1 MNYRSFIA
9 STIKNGG
16 MIKTSRQGLVP
27 LSSSKSIH
35 SINNSLKHMKLGSG
49 TPAHKK
55 INELEFL
62 TTTQQKKTH
71 GGSGSGLKSKK
82 HFKPLTLKF

>member
-9 STIKNGG
+9 SAIKNGG

-27 LSSSKSIH
+27 TNYSKSLNTMT
-35 SINNSLKHMKLGSG
+35 SGLKHMKLGSG

-55 INELEFL
+55 INEHSLFNL
-62 TTTQQKKTH
+62 
-71 GGSGSGLKSKK
+71 SMKK
-82 HFKPLTLKF
+82 HFHQIRTNIKIII